1 MTCISHL
8 LQPPS
13 SVCGEVISDT
23 VWGGGGRE
31 GEGLHAG
38 PGASA
43 SCSPIWSLKVP
54 LLWDGSVLV
63 SKGQLVPEAVSR
75 VGPI

>member
-1 MTCISHL
+1 MTRISHL

-13 SVCGEVISDT
+13 SACGEVISDT
-23 VWGGGGRE
+23 VGGGGRE

-75 VGPI
+75 VEPI